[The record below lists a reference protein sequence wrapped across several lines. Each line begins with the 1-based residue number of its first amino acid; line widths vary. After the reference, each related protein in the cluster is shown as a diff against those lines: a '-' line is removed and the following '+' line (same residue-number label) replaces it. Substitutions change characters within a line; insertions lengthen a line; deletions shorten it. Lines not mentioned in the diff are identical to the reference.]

1 MVSGRFVED
10 GTRVRE
16 DDGSPD
22 AAVDQDGG
30 VRWLDLDLEGNDAVA
45 VG

>member
-1 MVSGRFVED
+1 MVSGQFVED

-16 DDGSPD
+16 
-22 AAVDQDGG
+22 DGG